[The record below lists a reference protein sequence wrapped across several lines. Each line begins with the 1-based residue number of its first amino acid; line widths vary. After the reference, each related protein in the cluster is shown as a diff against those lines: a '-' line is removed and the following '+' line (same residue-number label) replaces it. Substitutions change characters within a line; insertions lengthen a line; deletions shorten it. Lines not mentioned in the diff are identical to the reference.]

1 MEAEHEEPDIL
12 HQHGDQPEQQPG
24 GHGDGGVAPLGQ
36 HLLLD
41 ADQVDHDGA
50 KDEAVEEHQG
60 LEAAVAEKGA
70 NHAEHKVEGA
80 HRGSVGVILSDNLDM
95 LLKTFC
101 ILKSFPRQAQP
112 NKHIRDYLNLFPL
125 FISSR
130 STYIPRTN
138 PKR

>member
-12 HQHGDQPEQQPG
+12 HQHRDQPEQQPG

-95 LLKTFC
+95 LLKTFIC
-101 ILKSFPRQAQP
+101 FREL
-112 NKHIRDYLNLFPL
+112 LNT
-125 FISSR
+125 
-130 STYIPRTN
+130 STTQSYIFEII
-138 PKR
+138 